1 MEISQEH
8 TTDVCWTGISI
19 FSQLVMNGPGWMLD
33 LLYRARCWVV
43 FLFADMTDVIF
54 LFPGPWSGHS
64 CQITFENS
72 TSVLFV
78 PPGFPWVKLNP
89 ILFSLPWWNCGRYW
103 SSLILQSW
111 LERSVLVRYWPSTLT
126 GPHTWQWPPDNCLTE
141 VKIIWELYQILWGY
155 LEHSL
160 YQGRTGNSL
169 FWFLEN
175 IQFLVN
181 IYIWSQSVRS
191 GGMEGKG

>member
-89 ILFSLPWWNCGRYW
+89 ISFSLPWWNCGRYW

-111 LERSVLVRYWPSTLT
+111 LERSLLVKYWPSTLT
-126 GPHTWQWPPDNCLTE
+126 GPHTWQWHRDVTTVWCGNSS
-141 VKIIWELYQILWGY
+141 WEKLSENFIRAEIWGY
-155 LEHSL
+155 LEHLPWRGIHYFDS
-160 YQGRTGNSL
+160 
-169 FWFLEN
+169 
-175 IQFLVN
+175 
-181 IYIWSQSVRS
+181 
-191 GGMEGKG
+191 

>member
-1 MEISQEH
+1 MSFAPIEECMETSEDQIDGLELL
-8 TTDVCWTGISI
+8 
-19 FSQLVMNGPGWMLD
+19 FSHILWWMGLGMLG

-89 ILFSLPWWNCGRYW
+89 ISFSVPWWNCGRYW
-103 SSLILQSW
+103 SLLIFQSW
-111 LERSVLVRYWPSTLT
+111 LERSLLTPHSSSDILTLDLDWT
-126 GPHTWQWPPDNCLTE
+126 GHLTMAASQRWGNSG
-141 VKIIWELYQILWGY
+141 WEKLSENFIRSEIWGY
-155 LEHSL
+155 LEHLPWRGIHYFDS
-160 YQGRTGNSL
+160 
-169 FWFLEN
+169 
-175 IQFLVN
+175 
-181 IYIWSQSVRS
+181 
-191 GGMEGKG
+191 